1 MQREW
6 LLPML
11 ETGALGVPGSSFDS
25 KKGGKAKLGTGSKP
39 RQTGTANRTAAMALA
54 TLSYTA
60 FAALPAE
67 RRKFWRDAAREAAA
81 ADYDDEESG
90 EDDSSEEGR

>member
-1 MQREW
+1 
-6 LLPML
+6 
-11 ETGALGVPGSSFDS
+11 
-25 KKGGKAKLGTGSKP
+25 
-39 RQTGTANRTAAMALA
+39 MALA